1 MASAD
6 SAVAQ
11 HGIRDPDMSSG
22 SCPPLQPRHQFARLF
37 GRGGDQSHAKRSE
50 DETLEIPEHVPKGLY
65 LFGDVGTGKSM
76 LMDLFYEQLPDNIT
90 HKRRIH
96 FHQFMIDAHKRM
108 HTFKALTHRPSGIV
122 VGASSAIMSG
132 LSAAGS
138 EAASKA
144 SGDEVDPI
152 PHVAMEFAQE
162 ATVLCF
168 DEFQVTDIAD
178 AMILRRLLHHMI
190 AHGVVLVTTS
200 NRHPNDLYKNG
211 IQRSSFI
218 PCIELLKSRTTV
230 KDLNSGTDYRKVPRS
245 LSKVY
250 YSSVEE
256 SSMREFEKLFEA
268 FTSDPSDPVIDDR
281 TLLVWGRKVKVPSST
296 AKVARFTFHELCGT
310 PRSAADYIE
319 ICRTFPTIFI
329 HDIPNMGLDQR
340 EVARRFITFIDA
352 AYESKQKIFL
362 SSEVPI
368 LQIFGAGDKGHKGAE
383 TSDAMRE
390 AMDALVSSRQGPSCL
405 AGLMLIPITRNVPV
419 FPPPRAGH
427 DDRPIGRQ
435 PDLQW
440 RRGAICG
447 KHLSNCRDTSKCRK
461 SLLT

>member
-1 MASAD
+1 MSA
-6 SAVAQ
+6 
-11 HGIRDPDMSSG
+11 IWR
-22 SCPPLQPRHQFARLF
+22 QFARLF
-37 GRGGDQSHAKRSE
+37 GRGGDQSSVKRSE
-50 DETLEIPEHVPKGLY
+50 DETLEIPDKVPKGLY

-138 EAASKA
+138 EASRA

-218 PCIELLKSRTTV
+218 PCIELLKTRTIV

-256 SSMREFEKLFEA
+256 SSMREFEKLFGA
-268 FTSDPSDPVIDDR
+268 FTSDPSDPEVDDR
-281 TLLVWGRKVKVPSST
+281 QLMVWGRKVKVPTST
-296 AKVARFTFHELCGT
+296 SKVARFTFQELCGT

-329 HDIPNMGLDQR
+329 HDIPKMGLDQR

-390 AMDALVSSRQGPSCL
+390 AMDALVRKRQGVFFLVELRLIGISCL
-405 AGLMLIPITRNVPV
+405 
-419 FPPPRAGH
+419 PPPRAGY
-427 DDRPIGRQ
+427 DD
-435 PDLQW
+435 
-440 RRGAICG
+440 
-447 KHLSNCRDTSKCRK
+447 
-461 SLLT
+461 